1 MLTRQQNVDE
11 EIAKAV
17 ADAVGNRI
25 KSANIRDSVK
35 IGRIARSIEDVNFL
49 VDTFSNQNKVQ
60 PQKVFVI

>member
-1 MLTRQQNVDE
+1 VDE

-25 KSANIRDSVK
+25 KSANIGDSVK

-49 VDTFSNQNKVQ
+49 VDTFSRSE
-60 PQKVFVI
+60 